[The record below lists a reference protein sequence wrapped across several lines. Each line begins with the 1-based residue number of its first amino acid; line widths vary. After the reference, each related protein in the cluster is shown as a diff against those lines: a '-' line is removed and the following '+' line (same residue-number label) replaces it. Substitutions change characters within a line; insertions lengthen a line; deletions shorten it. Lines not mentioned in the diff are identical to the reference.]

1 MPLFASLTYAA
12 ETPDMAALRAKA
24 EQGDPQAQLAL
35 GLDYSS
41 GSCVPQDYA
50 EAVKWWRKSAEQG
63 NARAQYCLGI
73 AYRDGVGVPQ
83 DYAEAVMWWRKS
95 DFAMSKVTLGLAYRN
110 GQGVPQDYAE
120 ALKLLRKA
128 ADEGLC
134 EAQNNLG
141 HMYANGQGVPQDFV
155 EAHKWFNLAA
165 ARATDAESRKLA
177 TKNRD
182 EAAALMTSASIA
194 EAQKRAREWTE
205 AFEKR
210 QPAQ

>member
-1 MPLFASLTYAA
+1 M
-12 ETPDMAALRAKA
+12 
-24 EQGDPQAQLAL
+24 
-35 GLDYSS
+35 
-41 GSCVPQDYA
+41 PQDYA

-95 DFAMSKVTLGLAYRN
+95 DFAMSKVTLGTGVSQRPRRAAGLCRSAKVGTSRQPNRGDASAQYALGFMYN
-110 GQGVPQDYAE
+110 KGQGVPQDYV
-120 ALKLLRKA
+120 KA
-128 ADEGLC
+128 HL
-134 EAQNNLG
+134 
-141 HMYANGQGVPQDFV
+141 
-155 EAHKWFNLAA
+155 WFNLAA